1 MLAYQHLW
9 SAPLVQGQALVHQG
23 HGACDAHKPS
33 RCCVTDTL
41 AWHTRQATALAYAQ
55 REVVEASLG
64 AVQSVPGSL
73 AAPLR
78 KLVLLYALRCLQ
90 AEAAWLL
97 TQELISLPMA
107 RALPGMS
114 ASLLPMYLLC
124 LPACTRSNLKEK
136 F

>member
-1 MLAYQHLW
+1 
-9 SAPLVQGQALVHQG
+9 
-23 HGACDAHKPS
+23 
-33 RCCVTDTL
+33 
-41 AWHTRQATALAYAQ
+41 
-55 REVVEASLG
+55 VVEASLG

-107 RALPGMS
+107 RALPGAF
-114 ASLLPMYLLC
+114 ASLLPLHLLC
-124 LPACTRSNLKEK
+124 LLAAGTCISSEDVGTE
-136 F
+136 FW